1 MEPDKHNMGS
11 PYRNV
16 IFDLNGTLIDSR
28 PGILAGIRHALAQ
41 LGHELPNKC
50 SLDWAIGPPLEEVMA
65 RLLEPFGDN
74 RICQAVSHY
83 HDHYGGVG
91 LFFARPY
98 VGISRLLGGMRN
110 AGQSLFVGT
119 RKLAPLA
126 TTVLEHFSLAEH
138 FAGIYGAEADG
149 RFSSKTDLIGQIL
162 RERRLDPKATV
173 VVGDREH
180 DVISA
185 RANGVNV
192 ICVTYGYGTVA
203 ELHAAG
209 AEVLCDTPSRLRELV
224 ERRGPQSTLR

>member
-1 MEPDKHNMGS
+1 MEPGKRNMGS

-41 LGHELPNKC
+41 LGHELPNKF

-74 RICQAVSHY
+74 RIGQAVSHY

-119 RKLAPLA
+119 CKLAPLA
-126 TTVLEHFSLAEH
+126 TTVLEHFCLAEH
-138 FAGIYGAEADG
+138 FAGIYGAELDG
-149 RFSSKTDLIGQIL
+149 RFASHTDLIRHIL
-162 RERRLDPKATV
+162 NERRLDPRETV

-185 RANGVNV
+185 RANGVEV
-192 ICVTYGYGTVA
+192 ISVTYGYGTVE
-203 ELHAAG
+203 ELLAAG
-209 AEVLCDTPSRLRELV
+209 ADVLCKTPSFLRELV
-224 ERRGPQSTLR
+224 